1 MSTTVDERELRAL
14 KLEYRR
20 LYGTS
25 AKGKK
30 RNDVEFLKARIQE
43 KKEEIIDTDVSDS
56 EDESQ
61 EITIVKPPVK
71 PTPVKAPSPV
81 ETKVVEEPTKKR
93 KRIDDDANKPKTPR
107 ILPND
112 VIDHINALYQYH
124 ADTMLD
130 LVEQVVKASHDEK

>member
-61 EITIVKPPVK
+61 EITIVNPPVK
-71 PTPVKAPSPV
+71 PTPV
-81 ETKVVEEPTKKR
+81 ETKVVEKPTKKR

-112 VIDHINALYQYH
+112 VMDHINALYQYH

>member
-61 EITIVKPPVK
+61 EITIINPPGK

-81 ETKVVEEPTKKR
+81 EKPTKKR

-112 VIDHINALYQYH
+112 VMDHINALYQYH